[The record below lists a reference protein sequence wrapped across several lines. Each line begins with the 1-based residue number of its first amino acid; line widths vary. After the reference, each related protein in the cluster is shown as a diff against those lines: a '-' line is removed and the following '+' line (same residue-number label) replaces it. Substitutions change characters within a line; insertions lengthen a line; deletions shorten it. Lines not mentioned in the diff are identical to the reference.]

1 MPGTGAYYYRD
12 PNAVGLVSFE
22 DMCVMLDEM
31 GIDIGGINIDRILEL
46 GTLMEKTI
54 GRRLRS
60 ESILNGRIP
69 KEPREE
75 FKRPKLHADKKKV
88 GESPG
93 QIIPDGWPERPRC
106 RKRCWSEG
114 RTCVMGDHKI

>member
-1 MPGTGAYYYRD
+1 
-12 PNAVGLVSFE
+12 
-22 DMCVMLDEM
+22 MLDEM
-31 GIDIGGINIDRILEL
+31 GIDFGGIDIDRVLEI

-75 FKRPKLHADKKKV
+75 FKRPRLPSTKEKL
-88 GESPG
+88 GEKPG
-93 QIIPDGWPERPRC
+93 QLIPDGWPDKAEVPEERLV
-106 RKRCWSEG
+106 RK
-114 RTCVMGDHKI
+114 

>member
-1 MPGTGAYYYRD
+1 
-12 PNAVGLVSFE
+12 
-22 DMCVMLDEM
+22 MLDEM
-31 GIDIGGINIDRILEL
+31 GINISGIDIDRILEL

-75 FKRPKLHADKKKV
+75 FKRPKLQTDKKKL
-88 GESPG
+88 GERPG
-93 QIIPDGWPERPRC
+93 QVIPEGWPEKAEVPKEVLA
-106 RKRCWSEG
+106 RK
-114 RTCVMGDHKI
+114 

>member
-1 MPGTGAYYYRD
+1 VPGTGSYYYRD
-12 PNAVGLVSFE
+12 PNVVGLATFE

-31 GIDIGGINIDRILEL
+31 GVEVEGIDIDRILEL

-60 ESILNGRIP
+60 EAILNGRIP

-75 FKRPKLHADKKKV
+75 FKRAGLPAVKTKL
-88 GESPG
+88 GEKPG
-93 QIIPDGWPERPRC
+93 QIIPEGWTEKAVVPPEVLK
-106 RKRCWSEG
+106 RK
-114 RTCVMGDHKI
+114 